1 MGIELN
7 HDFLSNKSLL
17 FLFLKIVKRFAGFN
31 PVVSRLE
38 IILDSRIN
46 KAQLETLRQR
56 YETNQ
61 VQKSSLY
68 TVELGNSLSSDKMLL
83 ITEELFGLEGAGLCT
98 LNCYYDCPNWS
109 GWRSVV
115 IFGGAYAKDI
125 GKPLPLA
132 LSRISLNTDISFNDN
147 IQKEDNLFAN
157 AVKYDFDLLYEI
169 ISDEMQFM
177 NPLFTV
183 QSERGVIFYGDYRRI
198 REYYYADDLSA
209 YLQEHYTYYWPRY
222 SYERYS
228 VDRELIKN
236 YKPTYDISM
245 IQHCPDEVLKSCIT
259 DCYNDKDHEFTIWQ
273 NDSVLIKQKHRI
285 IDHYYERLYERILEA
300 CKGELTGSKN

>member
-7 HDFLSNKSLL
+7 HDVLCDKSLL
-17 FLFLKIVKRFAGFN
+17 FLFLKIVKRFTAFN

-38 IILDSRIN
+38 IILDSRVN
-46 KAQLETLRQR
+46 NAQLKILRQR
-56 YETNQ
+56 YQANQ
-61 VQKSSLY
+61 VQNSSLY
-68 TVELGNSLSSDKMLL
+68 SVELVESLSSDKMLM
-83 ITEELFGLEGAGLCT
+83 ITEELFGLDGAGLCT

-109 GWRSVV
+109 GWRNVA

-132 LSRISLNTDISFNDN
+132 FSRICLNTDISFNDDIN
-147 IQKEDNLFAN
+147 KVHNLFAN
-157 AVKYDFDLLYEI
+157 AVNYDFDLLYEI
-169 ISDEMQFM
+169 ISDEMLFA

-183 QSERGVIFYGDYRRI
+183 KSERGVLFYGDYRRI

-209 YLQEHYTYYWPRY
+209 YLQKHYTYYWPSY

-228 VDRELIKN
+228 VDRDLIKN
-236 YKPTYDISM
+236 YKPQYDISM

-273 NDSVLIKQKHRI
+273 SDSVLIKQKYRF
-285 IDHYYERLYERILEA
+285 IDHYFERLYERILEA